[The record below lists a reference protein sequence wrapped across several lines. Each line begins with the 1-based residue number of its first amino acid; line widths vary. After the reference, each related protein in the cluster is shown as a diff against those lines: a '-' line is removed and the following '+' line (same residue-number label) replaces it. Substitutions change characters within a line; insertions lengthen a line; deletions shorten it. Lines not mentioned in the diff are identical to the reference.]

1 MNIYNCQATE
11 LPKKCSNKARGP
23 IRGCSVFRVG
33 VRPLLTAVAV
43 SSLLLTVSSLSISAF
58 ADSQVRV
65 VRLSEVQGDVKV
77 DRNLGQGY
85 EKAFLNLP
93 ITQGV
98 KVQTKSG
105 ARAEVEFEDGTTLRL
120 TPDTV
125 VEFPQLSLRD
135 SGAKVSAVHV
145 QEGTAYVNFAG
156 AKDDVFT
163 VTFAHEKLS
172 LTHPAHLRIEMADVT
187 ATVAVFK
194 GDVQVE
200 GDAGTVAVSKNRTA
214 TFDLSDGDRSTVAK
228 DVEPD
233 PFDAWDKQQDQYHQ
247 QYASNSYSTYSPY
260 SYGTSDLNY
269 YGSFFNVPG
278 YGTMW
283 QPYFAGAG
291 WDPFMNG
298 AWAFSPGFGYGWVS
312 GYPWGWTPYHYG
324 SWAYLPTYG
333 WAWQPG
339 GSWAG
344 SSAPRIIRPPSNF
357 VPPQPPSTPGHAILA
372 VNRGPLPVQAGKS
385 FNRLAVSQNSAG
397 LGIPRGGI
405 KNLNQLSSTVQQ
417 HGLATAKIH
426 TAPVGV
432 GWWRGGYSEPASH
445 VGSAVHGGSTVS
457 ASAAAHSS
465 AGHSAGA
472 HR

>member
-1 MNIYNCQATE
+1 MSKIN
-11 LPKKCSNKARGP
+11 ARL
-23 IRGCSVFRVG
+23 RMA
-33 VRPLLTAVAV
+33 AVAV
-43 SSLLLTVSSLSISAF
+43 SALLLIVTSLAVSAF

-65 VRLSEVQGDVKV
+65 VRLSEVQGDVKI

-98 KVQTKSG
+98 KLQTKNG
-105 ARAEVEFEDGTTLRL
+105 GRAEVELEDGSTLRI

-125 VEFPQLSLRD
+125 IEFPQLSLRD
-135 SGAKVSAVHV
+135 SGGKVSGVHL
-145 QEGTAYVNFAG
+145 QEGTVYVNFAG
-156 AKDDVFT
+156 AKDDEFT
-163 VTFAHEKLS
+163 LTFAREKLP
-172 LTHPAHLRIEMADVT
+172 LTHSAHLRVEMADVT

-194 GDVQVE
+194 GDAQVE
-200 GDAGTVAVSKNRTA
+200 GDSGQVDVSKNHTA
-214 TFDLSDGDRSTVAK
+214 TFDLTDGDSSTMAK

-247 QYASNSYSTYSPY
+247 QYASNSYSGYSPY
-260 SYGTSDLNY
+260 AYGTSDLNY
-269 YGSFFNVPG
+269 YGNFFNVPG

-298 AWAFSPGFGYGWVS
+298 AWAFSPGFGYGWIS

-339 GSWAG
+339 GTWAG
-344 SSAPRIIRPPSNF
+344 YSAPRIMRPPGNF
-357 VPPQPPSTPGHAILA
+357 VPPPPPSNASRGTMF
-372 VNRGPLPVQAGKS
+372 VNRGPMPIQLGRS
-385 FNRLAVSQNSAG
+385 FNQMEISQNSAG

-405 KNLNQLSSTVQQ
+405 NNLSQLSSTVQRQ
-417 HGLATAKIH
+417 GFTTAKIH

-432 GWWRGGYSEPASH
+432 GWWNRGYSEPASR
-445 VGSAVHGGSTVS
+445 GGTMHGGSAGTVS
-457 ASAAAHSS
+457 SGHSS
-465 AGHSAGA
+465 SGHSSG
-472 HR
+472 HH

>member
-1 MNIYNCQATE
+1 MSKIN
-11 LPKKCSNKARGP
+11 ARL
-23 IRGCSVFRVG
+23 RMA
-33 VRPLLTAVAV
+33 AVAV
-43 SSLLLTVSSLSISAF
+43 SALLLIVTSLAVSAF

-65 VRLSEVQGDVKV
+65 VRLSEVQGDVKI

-98 KVQTKSG
+98 KLQTKNG
-105 ARAEVEFEDGTTLRL
+105 GRAEVEFEDGSTLRI

-125 VEFPQLSLRD
+125 IEFPQLSLRD
-135 SGAKVSAVHV
+135 SGGKVSGVHL
-145 QEGTAYVNFAG
+145 QEGTVYVNFAG
-156 AKDDVFT
+156 AKDDEFT
-163 VTFAHEKLS
+163 LTFAHEKLS
-172 LTHPAHLRIEMADVT
+172 LAHPAHLRIEMADVT

-194 GDVQVE
+194 GDAQVE
-200 GDAGTVAVSKNRTA
+200 GDSGKVDVSKNHTA
-214 TFDLSDGDRSTVAK
+214 TFDLTDGDSSTMAK

-233 PFDAWDKQQDQYHQ
+233 PFDAWDKQQDQYHE
-247 QYASNSYSTYSPY
+247 QYASNSYSSYSPY
-260 SYGTSDLNY
+260 AYGTSDLNY

-298 AWAFSPGFGYGWVS
+298 AWAFSPGFGYGWIS

-339 GSWAG
+339 GTWAG
-344 SSAPRIIRPPSNF
+344 YSAPRIMRPPGNF
-357 VPPQPPSTPGHAILA
+357 VPPPPPSNASHGTMF
-372 VNRGPLPVQAGKS
+372 VNRGPMPIQLGRS
-385 FNRLAVSQNSAG
+385 FNQMEISQNSAG

-405 KNLNQLSSTVQQ
+405 NNLSQLSSTVQRQ
-417 HGLATAKIH
+417 GFATAKIH

-432 GWWRGGYSEPASH
+432 GWWNRGYSEPASR
-445 VGSAVHGGSTVS
+445 GGTMHGGSAGTVS
-457 ASAAAHSS
+457 SGHSS
-465 AGHSAGA
+465 SGHSSG
-472 HR
+472 HH